1 MRTLQIL
8 FNSSRD
14 SAAISFEIGVDKS
27 GEMEAEKDTIE
38 GDTDVPV
45 RLLDGQLN
53 QLQGAPEE
61 NRRG

>member
-8 FNSSRD
+8 FNSSHD

-38 GDTDVPV
+38 RDTDVPV
-45 RLLDGQLN
+45 RLLV
-53 QLQGAPEE
+53 A
-61 NRRG
+61 